1 MRLDERDRRIVA
13 LGAPALATVLI
24 EPVYTLVDTGIVGHL
39 GVTPLAG
46 LALAASV
53 LTASFWVFNF
63 LSFGTTSRVAF
74 LTGRRDERGAAGVAA
89 QGLWVALVVGVVV
102 GAVLAVAAPGVAG
115 VMGGHGGV
123 RAAAVTYLRI
133 SAIGTPFALIAL
145 VGNGFLRGQSDTR
158 TPLRIVLVSNAANV
172 VFEVFLV
179 YGVHLG
185 VAGSAWGTVAAQAL
199 AAGWFTAFLARRITL
214 AGATLRPDPV
224 ELRRI
229 AAVGQHLFVRTGA
242 LLAALTLS
250 TSVASRL
257 GPVPLAAH
265 QVALQ
270 VWLFVTAA
278 LDGLAIP
285 AKAIVGTELGARA
298 PDEARAYAKRLLVL
312 GGWVGLAI
320 GAVLAV
326 VTPALAG
333 VFTSSGRVGH
343 AAVAPL
349 LVVAAIQVLDAVV
362 FVLDGVL
369 MGAGDFAFLRVS
381 TLSGLVVFTPVAVA
395 VLEWHRL
402 GLVTIWLGLV
412 GWLLARCA
420 VNALRYRS
428 SQARWAALAAGSPP
442 QVLTSRRPGGARAS
456 WTDRVPGR

>member
-1 MRLDERDRRIVA
+1 VRLDERDRRIVA
-13 LGAPALATVLI
+13 IGVPALATVLI
-24 EPVYTLVDTGIVGHL
+24 EPVYTLVDTAIVGHL

-74 LTGRRDERGAAGVAA
+74 LTGRRETRGAAGVAA
-89 QGLWVALVVGVVV
+89 QGLYIAVVLGVVV
-102 GAVLAVAAPGVAG
+102 GALLAVLAPGVAG

-123 RAAAVTYLRI
+123 ESAAVTYLRI

-145 VGNGFLRGQSDTR
+145 VGNGFLRGVSDTR

-172 VFEVFLV
+172 VFEVALV
-179 YGVHLG
+179 YGAHFG
-185 VAGSAWGTVAAQAL
+185 VAGSAWGTVAAQGL
-199 AAGWFTAFLARRITL
+199 AAGWFMLLLAQRIAA
-214 AGATLRPDPV
+214 AGASLRPDGV
-224 ELRRI
+224 ELRRM
-229 AAVGQHLFVRTGA
+229 ATVGKHLFVRTGA

-250 TSVASRL
+250 TSVVSRL
-257 GPVPLAAH
+257 GAVPLAAH

-285 AKAIVGTELGARA
+285 AQAIVGTELGAGDPA
-298 PDEARAYAKRLLVL
+298 NARAYAQRLLVL
-312 GGWVGLAI
+312 GTWVGAGL
-320 GAVLAV
+320 GAVLAII
-326 VTPALAG
+326 TPLLAG
-333 VFTSSGRVGH
+333 AFTSSAPVARAVVG
-343 AAVAPL
+343 PL
-349 LVVAAIQVLDAVV
+349 LIVAGMQVLDAIV

-381 TLSGLVVFTPVAVA
+381 TLSGLLVFTPVAVA
-395 VLEWHRL
+395 VLEWPRL

-420 VNALRYRS
+420 VNTTRYRS
-428 SQARWAALAAGSPP
+428 ERWTAIAAAEPVAL
-442 QVLTSRRPGGARAS
+442 
-456 WTDRVPGR
+456 

>member
-1 MRLDERDRRIVA
+1 VRLDERDRRIVA
-13 LGAPALATVLI
+13 IGVPALATVLI
-24 EPVYTLVDTGIVGHL
+24 EPVYTLVDTAIVGHL

-74 LTGRRDERGAAGVAA
+74 LTGRRDGHSAAGVAA
-89 QGLWVALVVGVVV
+89 QGLYVAVVLGVLVGTL
-102 GAVLAVAAPGVAG
+102 LAGFAPVVAG

-123 RAAAVTYLRI
+123 ESAAVTYLRI

-145 VGNGFLRGQSDTR
+145 VGNGFLRGVSDTR

-172 VFEVFLV
+172 VFEVALV
-179 YGVHLG
+179 YGAHFG
-185 VAGSAWGTVAAQAL
+185 VAGSAWGTVAAQGL
-199 AAGWFTAFLARRITL
+199 AAGWFMLLLAQRIVA
-214 AGATLRPDPV
+214 AGASLRPDRV
-224 ELRRI
+224 ELRRM
-229 AAVGQHLFVRTGA
+229 ATVGQHLFVRTGA

-250 TSVASRL
+250 TSVVSRL
-257 GPVPLAAH
+257 GAVPLAAH

-285 AKAIVGTELGARA
+285 AQAIVGTELGAGDPA
-298 PDEARAYAKRLLVL
+298 NARAYAQRLLVL
-312 GGWVGLAI
+312 GTWVGAGLGALLAMI
-320 GAVLAV
+320 TPVLAN
-326 VTPALAG
+326 A
-333 VFTSSGRVGH
+333 FTSSVPVARAVVG
-343 AAVAPL
+343 PL
-349 LVVAAIQVLDAVV
+349 LIVAALQVLDAVV

-381 TLSGLVVFTPVAVA
+381 TLAGLLVFTPVAIA
-395 VLEWHRL
+395 VLEWPQL

-420 VNALRYRS
+420 VNTMRYRS
-428 SQARWAALAAGSPP
+428 ERWTEIAAAEPVAL
-442 QVLTSRRPGGARAS
+442 
-456 WTDRVPGR
+456 

>member
-13 LGAPALATVLI
+13 IGAPALATVLI

-74 LTGRRDERGAAGVAA
+74 LTGRREARAAAGVAA
-89 QGLWVALVVGVVV
+89 QGLWVAVVVGVVV
-102 GAVLAVAAPGVAG
+102 GALLAAAAPGVAG

-123 RAAAVTYLRI
+123 RDAAVTYLRI

-145 VGNGFLRGQSDTR
+145 VGNGFLRGLSDTR
-158 TPLRIVLVSNAANV
+158 TPLGIVLVSNVANV
-172 VFEVFLV
+172 VFEVTLV
-179 YGVHLG
+179 YGLHFG

-199 AAGWFTAFLARRITL
+199 AAAWFVVLLARRIGA
-214 AGATLRPDPV
+214 AGASLRPDAA
-224 ELRRI
+224 ELRHM
-229 AAVGQHLFVRTGA
+229 ATVGQHLFVRTGA

-285 AKAIVGTELGARA
+285 AQAIVGTELGAA
-298 PDEARAYAKRLLVL
+298 SVGEARAYARRLLVL
-312 GGWVGLAI
+312 GTWVGLVI
-320 GAVLAV
+320 GAALAV

-333 VFTSSGRVGH
+333 VFTNSGRVAD
-343 AAVAPL
+343 AAVGPL
-349 LVVAAIQVLDAVV
+349 LVVAAIQPLDAVV

-369 MGAGDFAFLRVS
+369 MGAGDFAFLRLS
-381 TLSGLVVFTPVAVA
+381 TLAGLAVFTPVAVA
-395 VLEWHRL
+395 VLAWHQL
-402 GLVTIWLGLV
+402 GLVTLWLGLV

-420 VNALRYRS
+420 VNVRRYHAS
-428 SQARWAALAAGSPP
+428 DERWADIAAAPA
-442 QVLTSRRPGGARAS
+442 TAA
-456 WTDRVPGR
+456 

>member
-1 MRLDERDRRIVA
+1 VRIDARDRRIIAIGV
-13 LGAPALATVLI
+13 PALATVLI

-53 LTASFWVFNF
+53 LTASFWIFNF

-74 LTGRRDERGAAGVAA
+74 LTGRRDGRGAAGVAA
-89 QGLWVALVVGVVV
+89 QGLWIAVVVGVVV
-102 GAVLAVAAPGVAG
+102 GAALAIAAPAVAG
-115 VMGGHGGV
+115 VMGGRGGV
-123 RAAAVTYLRI
+123 RSAAVTYLRI

-145 VGNGFLRGQSDTR
+145 VGNGFLRGLSDTR
-158 TPLRIVLVSNAANV
+158 TPLRIVLVSNVANI
-172 VFEVFLV
+172 VFEVALV
-179 YGVHLG
+179 YGAHFG

-199 AAGWFTAFLARRITL
+199 AAGWFVLLLAERIAA
-214 AGATLRPDPV
+214 AGASLRPDPV
-224 ELRRI
+224 ELRRM
-229 AAVGQHLFVRTGA
+229 AGVGQHLFVRTGA

-285 AKAIVGTELGARA
+285 AQAIVGTELGAGDA
-298 PDEARAYAKRLLVL
+298 VSARAYAQRLVL
-312 GGWVGLAI
+312 LGAWVGLGVGALLAAI
-320 GAVLAV
+320 TPVLAG
-326 VTPALAG
+326 A
-333 VFTSSGRVGH
+333 FTSSARVAH
-343 AAVAPL
+343 AVVGPL
-349 LVVAAIQVLDAVV
+349 LVVAALQVLDAIV

-369 MGAGDFAFLRVS
+369 MGAADFAFLRVS
-381 TLSGLVVFTPVAVA
+381 TLSGLIVFTPVAVA

-420 VNALRYRS
+420 VNTVRYRGE
-428 SQARWAALAAGSPP
+428 RWTAIAAADAAGSA
-442 QVLTSRRPGGARAS
+442 GAE
-456 WTDRVPGR
+456 VPAA